1 MRQWKLKGSDLGAG
15 AAYLRHDPASARRLL
30 SEAGFP
36 NGLRARCT
44 TWPGHGPDH
53 LEALE
58 ILVSEVRRVGIDLVV
73 GYEDYDSYA
82 RNMSQGKYGDVVWD
96 SSPLF
101 TEIDSYLY
109 SLYRGGVPTNRSRV
123 ADASLDELLDAQRA
137 VAARPARKKLIDE
150 IQRRAAAVVYYVH
163 APFPRSMASWS
174 PWVKNY
180 GPRNSLD
187 RGAQLEVV
195 WLEEP

>member
-1 MRQWKLKGSDLGAG
+1 
-15 AAYLRHDPASARRLL
+15 
-30 SEAGFP
+30 
-36 NGLRARCT
+36 
-44 TWPGHGPDH
+44 
-53 LEALE
+53 
-58 ILVSEVRRVGIDLVV
+58 V

-109 SLYRGGVPTNRSRV
+109 SLYRGGVPTNRSRA

-150 IQRRAAAVVYYVH
+150 IQRRAAAEVYYVH